1 MNLKR
6 NRYQNGS
13 LTIEKRRTGPSVW
26 VYRWRA
32 RKAHGGEVR
41 RKIVLGTK
49 ATLPTKTAA
58 LNRVVALGLDIN
70 APIMAP
76 SPAITMTVAEL
87 VNHYRK
93 IELSDGSNKTT
104 RTVAVYEQHIRQ
116 HILPKW
122 GECDLKQVKPVF
134 VEAWLKELP
143 LAPATKAK
151 IKNVLGS
158 IFQHACRYEFTSS
171 NPIRLVRQSSARVKE
186 PEVLTPDEIRALL
199 KELDEPVRTIVQVAA
214 TTGIRRGELFGL
226 KWMDLD
232 VANKRLKIVRS
243 IVDQEVGVTK
253 TTGSKRP
260 LPISD
265 DVLQTLLKWREK
277 TSYSKDT
284 DWIFASPQLSGERP
298 YWPNAIMIR
307 HVLPAADRA
316 GITKRIGWHT
326 FRHTFATLL
335 QASGAGV
342 RVSQELLRHNSPTM
356 TLGTYT
362 QAVTEEKR
370 LAQAR
375 VAALFG
381 ETAKQEAPGTTA

>member
-13 LTIEKRRTGPSVW
+13 LTIEKRKTGPSAW
-26 VYRWRA
+26 VYRWRTKNA
-32 RKAHGGEVR
+32 RGQEVR

-49 ATLPTKTAA
+49 TELPTKTAA
-58 LNRVVALGLDIN
+58 LKHIAALALDIN
-70 APIMAP
+70 TPITAPK
-76 SPAITMTVAEL
+76 PAMTVAEL
-87 VNHYRK
+87 VDHYRK
-93 IELSDGSNKTT
+93 VELAEGCNKTT
-104 RTVAVYEQHIRQ
+104 RTIAVYEQHIRQ
-116 HILPKW
+116 YILPQW
-122 GECDLKQVKPVF
+122 GGRDLTQVKPVL
-134 VEAWLKELP
+134 VEAWLRELAR
-143 LAPATKAK
+143 APATKAK
-151 IKNVLGS
+151 LKNVLGS
-158 IFQHACRYEFTSS
+158 IFQHACRYEFITT
-171 NPIRLVRQSSARVKE
+171 NPVRLVRQSSARVKE
-186 PEVLTPDEIRALL
+186 PEVLTPEEVRALL
-199 KELDEPVRTIVQVAA
+199 NELDEPVRTIVHVAA

-232 VANKRLKIVRS
+232 VSNKRLKIVRS
-243 IVDQEVGVTK
+243 IVDQEVGATK

-260 LPISD
+260 LPVSE
-265 DVLQTLLKWREK
+265 DVLDSLLKWREK
-277 TSYSKDT
+277 TDYGKDA
-284 DWIFASPQLSGERP
+284 DWVFASPQLSGERP
-298 YWPNAIMIR
+298 YWPNALMLR
-307 HVLPAADRA
+307 QVLPAADRA